1 MGRLRLAIIPMIAA
15 MVVAVTVGS
24 AQAGIIFTDFNDPNP
39 PLGSTEFTVGSGLKQ
54 ATFTGGETVFR
65 GDPDLYASPP
75 NAWLIAGAGAG
86 GAGAV
91 GVIDFLIDATM
102 VSFFAINAANGQAT
116 VQFLDASGAILN
128 TQTVTASVMSDP
140 AAQISFSGG
149 GIRQVRIINPG
160 PASPPAPPYE
170 TFIDNFTAE
179 IPTPGTVA
187 LMGLGLIGI
196 GLVRRR
202 RG

>member
-1 MGRLRLAIIPMIAA
+1 MGRLRLAIIPVIAA
-15 MVVAVTVGS
+15 MALAATVGA
-24 AQAGIIFTDFNDPNP
+24 AQAGIISTDFNDPDP

-54 ATFTGGETVFR
+54 ATFTGGQTVFR
-65 GDPDLYASPP
+65 GNPDFYASPP
-75 NAWLIAGAGAG
+75 HAWLIAGAGAG

-102 VSFFAINAANGQAT
+102 VSFFAINAGNGQAT
-116 VQFLDASGAILN
+116 VQFLDAAGAILN
-128 TQTVTASVMSDP
+128 TQTVTASIMSDP
-140 AAQISFSGG
+140 AAFISFSGG
-149 GIRQVRIINPG
+149 GIRQVRIVNPG

-179 IPTPGTVA
+179 IPAPGTLA
-187 LMGLGLIGI
+187 LMGLGLVGV

-202 RG
+202 PS